1 MPSLKEA
8 LRLIKTFEGFNE
20 KAFTDPTTGEEDF
33 IIGYGTTYYPDG
45 TQVRQGHLCTEQKAE
60 EYLKNETDLIASEIL
75 KLNLGLDAYML
86 NALVS
91 FVHSVGWESFLYSS
105 IIDCCEQEDY
115 VEASRE
121 ITKWIYGND
130 HKIIGTLVDRR
141 RHEVELFL
149 SEYNSNAWTS
159 NDILLKAFR
168 NYTAA
173 PCQVRAIRK
182 LQERLDPYTL
192 SEFAN
197 DFDVHN
203 SPYTDFSSDDFDS
216 IFTF

>member
-45 TQVRQGHLCTEQKAE
+45 SQVRQGHLCTEQKAE

-75 KLNLGLDAYML
+75 KLNLGLDACML

-115 VEASRE
+115 VGRS
-121 ITKWIYGND
+121 K
-130 HKIIGTLVDRR
+130 
-141 RHEVELFL
+141 
-149 SEYNSNAWTS
+149 
-159 NDILLKAFR
+159 
-168 NYTAA
+168 
-173 PCQVRAIRK
+173 
-182 LQERLDPYTL
+182 
-192 SEFAN
+192 
-197 DFDVHN
+197 
-203 SPYTDFSSDDFDS
+203 
-216 IFTF
+216 